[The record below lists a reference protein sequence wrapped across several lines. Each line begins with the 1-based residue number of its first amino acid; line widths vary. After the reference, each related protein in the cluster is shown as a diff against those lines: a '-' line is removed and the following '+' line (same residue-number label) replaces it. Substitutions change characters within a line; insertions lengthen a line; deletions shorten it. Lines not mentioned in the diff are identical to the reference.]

1 MPCLRH
7 LGEMALKRFTLL
19 LAVTIHSLASIAAEP
34 NAAANE
40 ATNSALRATS
50 PIAQAAA
57 RAGVLGCAGRIDQVS
72 QFIGANAKV
81 GAFFFTPPAPPDQ
94 RMVSFSYEIQP
105 QAADA
110 PLAYASASFAPN
122 QANGCGAIYEAIVY
136 WPQKCDAVATKQF
149 AQFKRGR
156 SLQKDILVL
165 ESETP
170 ARIFLMPAGSGC
182 LSIKKEVVL

>member
-1 MPCLRH
+1 MCIGNQANQVKPQ
-7 LGEMALKRFTLL
+7 AYAF
-19 LAVTIHSLASIAAEP
+19 LASAVLSARELLEP
-34 NAAANE
+34 AVEVFIE
-40 ATNSALRATS
+40 APSKCTFNRECNTWTIQMRL
-50 PIAQAAA
+50 
-57 RAGVLGCAGRIDQVS
+57 
-72 QFIGANAKV
+72 
-81 GAFFFTPPAPPDQ
+81 FT
-94 RMVSFSYEIQP
+94 RR
-105 QAADA
+105 
-110 PLAYASASFAPN
+110 YASASFAPN